1 MTPATSSVLDK
12 NLSFVQGDS
21 WEGIPSLTFDPAP
34 LAAVENA
41 RIWFRDTWT
50 STQVRAKLDSS
61 DPSQINIVDANSWEF
76 VVPVQFLSLK
86 AGTYVWQFETTDIS
100 GVVQT
105 YMQGQIQVYPDIAR
119 P

>member
-21 WEGIPSLTFDPAP
+21 WEGIPSIVFDPAP
-34 LAAVENA
+34 LAPVASA

-50 STQVRAKLDSS
+50 STQVRAKLSSEDPNQLFIS
-61 DPSQINIVDANSWEF
+61 DPNLWSF

-86 AGTYVWQFETTDIS
+86 AGSYVWQFETTDS
-100 GVVQT
+100 LGVIQT
-105 YMQGQIQVYPDIAR
+105 YMQGQIQVYSDIVR

>member
-1 MTPATSSVLDK
+1 MTPATSSELDK
-12 NLSFVQGDS
+12 NLSFVQGDT
-21 WEGIPSLTFDPAP
+21 WEGIPSLSFDPAP
-34 LAAVENA
+34 AAPVVSA

-61 DPSQINIVDANSWEF
+61 DVNQISIVDANTWAF
-76 VVPVQFLSLK
+76 TVPVQSLPLK
-86 AGTYVWQFETTDIS
+86 AGNYVWQFETTDS
-100 GVVQT
+100 LGVVQT